1 MQKGPRSA
9 IMSYLNVFI
18 LLPRQVPVQRITVPA
33 CSRCNRGYSD
43 DEAHFRNVMLL
54 AGDANEAVQE
64 LWPKAVSS
72 FRQVDGRKRVW
83 DIRRL
88 AETVQVDG
96 TERWVIYPAR
106 DERILRVV

>member
-1 MQKGPRSA
+1 
-9 IMSYLNVFI
+9 
-18 LLPRQVPVQRITVPA
+18 
-33 CSRCNRGYSD
+33 
-43 DEAHFRNVMLL
+43 MLL

-106 DERILRVV
+106 DERILRVVRKVVRGLAYYHRLGPVVSDERVFTDVLRYPIPTALLASEPPYHLEPDIF